1 MLLKIAKISLKEI
14 NNLYKSFPEIDSK
27 NNQEVFTKFPDHY
40 LYSMKHR
47 TKLRQKT
54 FINKYI

>member
-1 MLLKIAKISLKEI
+1 MLPKIAKISLKEI
-14 NNLYKSFPEIDSK
+14 NNLYKSFQKIDS
-27 NNQEVFTKFPDHY
+27 NNNLEVFTKFPYHY
-40 LYSMKHR
+40 LYSMNHR